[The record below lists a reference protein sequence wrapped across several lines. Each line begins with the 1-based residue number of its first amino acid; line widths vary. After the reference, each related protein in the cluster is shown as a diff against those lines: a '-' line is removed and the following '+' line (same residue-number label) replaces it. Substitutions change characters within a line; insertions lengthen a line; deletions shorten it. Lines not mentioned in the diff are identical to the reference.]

1 MKRYAIFV
9 LFPIIL
15 IIIFINIFIKEP
27 SRDNVGDY
35 IRKAIASGNY
45 EVAEDEYRK
54 LISIDFNNIG
64 YHIRYISSYFKF
76 SNKRTGSNTSR
87 VREIVAYYMSF
98 LKSEDPNV
106 VDIAHYCLGFIKAT
120 ENNYKTALSFY
131 FKVQNKDLVG
141 LNNYIGHCYRELGDN
156 EKAKFFLKREI
167 ETDGYVKSALNN
179 YAKILLQEKKTEELE
194 GILNNPKYK
203 NLIYPSI
210 RRDFFFIKNKFISYF
225 VLIIFSYKD
234 SVIVEGLIAALFICI
249 IWFVFIKKLD
259 IFEPEK
265 FRFLFLTLFLSVVL
279 SNLAYVLYDS
289 FNHYLHFVLK
299 GSTLTELAYCIFGIG
314 LIEESVKLVP
324 VFIMLFLTKQ
334 INESTDFIIYA
345 SISALGFAF
354 AENLGYFHEFGLKNI
369 GVRASVCTLLH
380 MVLSS
385 FAIYGLIYS
394 KYKRKS
400 ILYFAVS
407 FLSACI
413 IHGLYDFPLLTS
425 SSMFRAFALFSF
437 LLVLLSIGI
446 YKNMVVN
453 ALNNSEYF
461 REIDYSVSL
470 RKSRLVI
477 VYGLSYLI
485 VVHYLINALKFGPKF
500 ANSQIAISSFSLV
513 SIILVI
519 HANFSKFTLKQK
531 LWLPLFKRKMPNK
544 RKKHT

>member
-15 IIIFINIFIKEP
+15 IIIFINVFIKDA

-45 EVAEDEYRK
+45 EAAENEYRK
-54 LISIDFNNIG
+54 LITSDFTNINYHIG
-64 YHIRYISSYFKF
+64 YIISYFKL
-76 SNKRTGSNTSR
+76 SKHSASSNTTQAKTIST
-87 VREIVAYYMSF
+87 YYMSF

-106 VDIAHYCLGFIKAT
+106 LDIAHYCLGFIKAT

-131 FKVQNKDLVG
+131 FKVQNKYLVG
-141 LNNYIGHCYRELGDN
+141 LNNAIGHCYRELGDY
-156 EKAKFFLKREI
+156 EKAKFFFKREI
-167 ETDGYVKSALNN
+167 EVDGYVKSALNN
-179 YAKILLQEKKTEELE
+179 YAKILLREKNTQELE
-194 GILNNPKYK
+194 RILSNTKYK
-203 NLIYPSI
+203 NLIYPST

-225 VLIIFSYKD
+225 VLIILSYKEN
-234 SVIVEGLIAALFICI
+234 VIVEGLIAALLICI
-249 IWFVFIKKLD
+249 IWFLFIKKLD

-265 FRFLFLTLFLSVVL
+265 FRFLFLTLFLAVIL
-279 SNLAYVLYDS
+279 SNLCYVLYGS

-299 GSTLTELAYCIFGIG
+299 GSILTELAYCIFGIG

-324 VFIMLFLTKQ
+324 VFIILFFTKQ

-394 KYKRKS
+394 KYKKKS

-407 FLSACI
+407 FITACI

-425 SSMFRAFALFSF
+425 TSMFGKFALLSF
-437 LLVLLSIGI
+437 FLVLLSIGI
-446 YKNMVVN
+446 YKHMVVN

-461 REIDYSVSL
+461 REIDHNVSL
-470 RKSRLVI
+470 RKSWLVI
-477 VYGLSYLI
+477 VYGLSYVI

-500 ANSQIAISSFSLV
+500 ANSHIAINSFSLV

-519 HANFSKFTLKQK
+519 YANFSKFTLKRK
-531 LWLPLFKRKMPNK
+531 LWLPLFKREVPSK